1 MKYFRTLLNEKNI
14 SLDNVLEVEGPE
26 YGTNFIPIECVVE
39 WMENADRGV
48 QVKMRNTLTK
58 IDFQNG
64 DVLDFI
70 TYIAK
75 FIAK

>member
-1 MKYFRTLLNEKNI
+1 MKYFRTLLNEKGIN
-14 SLDNVLEVEGPE
+14 LDNVLEVEGPE
-26 YGTNFIPIECVVE
+26 YGTNFIPVECVVE

-58 IDFQNG
+58 IDFMNG
-64 DVLDFI
+64 DIMDFI
-70 TYIAK
+70 TYVAK